1 MRSGRAV
8 VGLDVISHTLP
19 RRMRSASDAHH
30 LPQPPPTHHLPCCP
44 PPLASLRPAPP
55 IADDACGD
63 GCRECQPD
71 LCPED
76 DYPGLRRSFAA
87 HVYPSVVTSGG
98 GWGGLGGRGGE
109 CVSCSLAG
117 PPLPLPPPSCM
128 CPDARCGRAA
138 PMVAPPPCSGWGRE
152 ALRAHSPPR
161 RAHTTHDAL
170 DLHVSSAAA
179 DFSVGRQ
186 RPLPLPPTLAPLRR
200 HPHRNKYKHQTTP
213 ITSSSSCHRASPT
226 HPPHTSASLA
236 IPAIAPTPIP
246 DDRHSLRLHFHF
258 SL

>member
-1 MRSGRAV
+1 MIEAMSGRGRAGSMRSGAV

-55 IADDACGD
+55 LADDACGD

-98 GWGGLGGRGGE
+98 GWGAWAAGGASACPAAWRGRPCPCPRPPACARTRG
-109 CVSCSLAG
+109 AGG
-117 PPLPLPPPSCM
+117 PPRWSRRRPAQAGGVRPCAPT
-128 CPDARCGRAA
+128 ARPAA
-138 PMVAPPPCSGWGRE
+138 PTPLTTPSTCT
-152 ALRAHSPPR
+152 SPPR
-161 RAHTTHDAL
+161 RRI
-170 DLHVSSAAA
+170 S
-179 DFSVGRQ
+179 R
-186 RPLPLPPTLAPLRR
+186 
-200 HPHRNKYKHQTTP
+200 
-213 ITSSSSCHRASPT
+213 
-226 HPPHTSASLA
+226 
-236 IPAIAPTPIP
+236 
-246 DDRHSLRLHFHF
+246 
-258 SL
+258 

>member
-1 MRSGRAV
+1 M

-19 RRMRSASDAHH
+19 HRMRSASDAHH
-30 LPQPPPTHHLPCCP
+30 LPQPPPAHHLPCCP

-55 IADDACGD
+55 LADDACGD

-76 DYPGLRRSFAA
+76 DYPSLRRSFAA

-98 GWGGLGGRGGE
+98 GWGGPGGRGGE

-117 PPLPLPPPSCM
+117 PPLPPPPPSCM
-128 CPDARCGRAA
+128 CPDARCGRASQ
-138 PMVAPPPCSGWGRE
+138 VVVPPPCSGWGRE
-152 ALRAHSPPR
+152 VLHAHSPPR

-179 DFSVGRQ
+179 DFSVGRHHS
-186 RPLPLPPTLAPLRR
+186 PSVAPSPPR
-200 HPHRNKYKHQTTP
+200 
-213 ITSSSSCHRASPT
+213 
-226 HPPHTSASLA
+226 
-236 IPAIAPTPIP
+236 
-246 DDRHSLRLHFHF
+246 
-258 SL
+258 